1 MTTTKSYVW
10 TLHPFRDEE
19 LADLARRARKVL
31 AWACDGDDRITCMGV
46 DGESLGMVQIR
57 FSVTG
62 RDRWWTGQLSQDLI
76 NTITMKLQNPADLD
90 LQWERPPTHGNRGYQ
105 HGRSRRINHA
115 YGAGER
121 AFDPARLIVA
131 DDQQDAA

>member
-10 TLHPFRDEE
+10 TLHPFKEEE
-19 LADLARRARKVL
+19 LSDLARRARKVL

-46 DGESLGMVQIR
+46 DGEALGMVQIK

-76 NTITMKLQNPADLD
+76 NTITMRLQNPADLD
-90 LQWERPPTHGNRGYQ
+90 LKWERPPTHGNRGYQ
-105 HGRSRRINHA
+105 HGRSRRINHS
-115 YGAGER
+115 YGSGER
-121 AFDPARLIVA
+121 AFDPTRLVL
-131 DDQQDAA
+131 DDQAE